1 MREVIYKPTN
11 TGDGVIV
18 QYTDSFILD
27 KGMKIS
33 VPNQYIAV
41 VFDNEKISFR
51 VEPCVGK
58 VIFKEYGKNFL
69 GHTMKIAFIHVTAIP
84 EMPWGFGNIQV
95 NNERL
100 KEAYRVG
107 ANGAFQIK
115 ITDFTKLMRAFSGN
129 GEITVDDVK
138 EKDLKHIKTID
149 NEHVRTYIDN
159 KNKTKKE
166 IN

>member
-1 MREVIYKPTN
+1 MKEISYLPFNKKES
-11 TGDGVIV
+11 VIV
-18 QYTDSFILD
+18 QYTENFTLD
-27 KGMKIS
+27 KSMKIA
-33 VPNQYIAV
+33 VPNQYIAI

-107 ANGAFQIK
+107 ANGMFQIK
-115 ITDFTKLMRAFSGN
+115 ITDFTKLMGAFSGD
-129 GEITVDDVK
+129 GEITVDNVK
-138 EKDLKHIKTID
+138 EKVLSLIKTIGVELVGACFANTD
-149 NEHVRTYIDN
+149 VSVF
-159 KNKTKKE
+159 E
-166 IN
+166 IS

>member
-1 MREVIYKPTN
+1 MKEIVIKPEKTN
-11 TGDGVIV
+11 NGIIV

-115 ITDFTKLMRAFSGN
+115 ITDYTRFFNSHGRKHYIKRNNRRRLRSRG
-129 GEITVDDVK
+129 GDD
-138 EKDLKHIKTID
+138 LLQRRRQPYT
-149 NEHVRTYIDN
+149 
-159 KNKTKKE
+159 
-166 IN
+166 

>member
-115 ITDFTKLMRAFSGN
+115 ITDFTKLMSAFSGD

-138 EKDLKHIKTID
+138 EKVLSLIKTIFLYVEAS
-149 NEHVRTYIDN
+149 NCVI
-159 KNKTKKE
+159 
-166 IN
+166 

>member
-1 MREVIYKPTN
+1 MREVIYKPIN

-69 GHTMKIAFIHVTAIP
+69 GHTSHLTNATRYYYSESQPV
-84 EMPWGFGNIQV
+84 E
-95 NNERL
+95 
-100 KEAYRVG
+100 
-107 ANGAFQIK
+107 
-115 ITDFTKLMRAFSGN
+115 SGKYWHYVD
-129 GEITVDDVK
+129 GEIV
-138 EKDLKHIKTID
+138 IW
-149 NEHVRTYIDN
+149 
-159 KNKTKKE
+159 
-166 IN
+166 

>member
-33 VPNQYIAV
+33 VSNQYIAV

-58 VIFKEYGKNFL
+58 VIFTLRRYPKC
-69 GHTMKIAFIHVTAIP
+69 
-84 EMPWGFGNIQV
+84 
-95 NNERL
+95 R
-100 KEAYRVG
+100 
-107 ANGAFQIK
+107 
-115 ITDFTKLMRAFSGN
+115 
-129 GEITVDDVK
+129 GELVIF
-138 EKDLKHIKTID
+138 
-149 NEHVRTYIDN
+149 R
-159 KNKTKKE
+159 
-166 IN
+166 